1 MNAFIKIFFFVSSL
15 LFITC
20 NAQQNSE
27 DTPKLR
33 ALIIDGQSNHGIWP
47 KTTAMMKDYLEET
60 GIFTVDIE
68 RTKYLWLGP
77 HSQMDSL
84 ELAANHEK
92 YKLND
97 KKYESLAKPKADP
110 NFTPNFADYDVIVNN
125 FGWQTADWPESTKK
139 AFEEYMANGGG
150 MVTIHAADN
159 AFGQW
164 DAYNKMIGL
173 GAWGNRTIKNGPYVY
188 YSKDDEKLTRDT
200 TDGSC
205 GSHGA
210 QHEALLTVRTPEHPV
225 VKGMPAQWLHTND
238 EVYER
243 LRGPAENMTILAT
256 AYSGVNE
263 EAKKSGR
270 TDRHEPMLMVIN
282 YKKGRIFHI
291 TLGHSDVSMECIG
304 LKTAFERGTEWAAT
318 EAVTQKIP
326 ANFPG
331 VEKVSKIEWE

>member
-1 MNAFIKIFFFVSSL
+1 
-15 LFITC
+15 
-20 NAQQNSE
+20 
-27 DTPKLR
+27 
-33 ALIIDGQSNHGIWP
+33 
-47 KTTAMMKDYLEET
+47 
-60 GIFTVDIE
+60 
-68 RTKYLWLGP
+68 
-77 HSQMDSL
+77 
-84 ELAANHEK
+84 
-92 YKLND
+92 
-97 KKYESLAKPKADP
+97 
-110 NFTPNFADYDVIVNN
+110 
-125 FGWQTADWPESTKK
+125 
-139 AFEEYMANGGG
+139 
-150 MVTIHAADN
+150 
-159 AFGQW
+159 
-164 DAYNKMIGL
+164 MIGL
-173 GAWGNRTIKNGPYVY
+173 GAWGDRTIESGPYVY
-188 YSKDDEKLTRDT
+188 YSKGDEKLTRDT
-200 TDGSC
+200 TDGPC

-243 LRGPAENMTILAT
+243 LRGPAKNMTILAT

-318 EAVTQKIP
+318 GAVTQKIP

-331 VEKVSKIEWE
+331 VEKVSKIE